1 MNLESVREYCL
12 TLPHATEMIQWVD
25 HLLFKVGG
33 KMFAIMA
40 LEPQDNVLSF
50 KATPDRFFELQEL
63 DGVIPAP
70 YMARAQWLALQRF
83 DALRDD
89 ELKDLLATSHKLIYE
104 KLPKRLK
111 ENLAAG
117 KSLPKRPSGKK
128 KRKAVSMKPKPA
140 KESAGTQKKQKP
152 ASKRKP
158 VARKKSTTRKPR

>member
-25 HLLFKVGG
+25 QLLFKVGG

-40 LEPQDNVLSF
+40 LEPQGNVLSF
-50 KATPDRFFELQEL
+50 KATPDHFFELQEL

-70 YMARAQWLALQRF
+70 YMARAQWLALERF

-89 ELKDLLATSHKLIYE
+89 ELKELLATSYRLIHE

-111 ENLAAG
+111 ESLAAS
-117 KSLPKRPSGKK
+117 KNVTRRASASK
-128 KRKAVSMKPKPA
+128 KPK
-140 KESAGTQKKQKP
+140 AGPKKPKV
-152 ASKRKP
+152 AIKKRKP
-158 VARKKSTTRKPR
+158 VAKRKSRPS

>member
-1 MNLESVREYCL
+1 MNLESIREYCL

-50 KATPDRFFELQEL
+50 KATPDQFFELQEL

-70 YMARAQWLALQRF
+70 YMARAQWLALERF

-89 ELKDLLATSHKLIYE
+89 ELRDLLATSHRLIYE

-111 ENLAAG
+111 EDLA
-117 KSLPKRPSGKK
+117 SGKTTAKRIAAKKKPKAVAK
-128 KRKAVSMKPKPA
+128 KRKVVAKKRPA
-140 KESAGTQKKQKP
+140 AK
-152 ASKRKP
+152 
-158 VARKKSTTRKPR
+158 KKSSPRKTGKSGAKKR

>member
-1 MNLESVREYCL
+1 MNLESTREYCL

-33 KMFAIMA
+33 KMFAIMS
-40 LEPQDNVLSF
+40 LEPQENVLSF
-50 KATPDRFFELQEL
+50 KATPDQFFELQEL

-89 ELKDLLATSHKLIYE
+89 ELKDLLATSHRLIYE

-111 ENLAAG
+111 ESLA
-117 KSLPKRPSGKK
+117 SGKAIAKRSSSK
-128 KRKAVSMKPKPA
+128 KKPKTVA
-140 KESAGTQKKQKP
+140 KKQK
-152 ASKRKP
+152 AVAKKKP
-158 VARKKSTTRKPR
+158 KQTVAKKKSKSRKSAR

>member
-1 MNLESVREYCL
+1 MNLESIREYCL

-50 KATPDRFFELQEL
+50 KATPDQFFELQEL

-70 YMARAQWLALQRF
+70 YMARAQWLALERF

-89 ELKDLLATSHKLIYE
+89 ELRELLATSHRLIYE

-111 ENLAAG
+111 EDLASG
-117 KSLPKRPSGKK
+117 KTTAKRIAAKKKTKAVAKKRKVVAKKRPAAKKRPSPRKTGRSGTK
-128 KRKAVSMKPKPA
+128 KR
-140 KESAGTQKKQKP
+140 
-152 ASKRKP
+152 
-158 VARKKSTTRKPR
+158 

>member
-1 MNLESVREYCL
+1 MNLESIREYCL

-50 KATPDRFFELQEL
+50 KATPDQFFELQEL

-70 YMARAQWLALQRF
+70 YMARAQWLALERF
-83 DALRDD
+83 DAFRDD
-89 ELKDLLATSHKLIYE
+89 ELRELLATSHRLIYE

-111 ENLAAG
+111 ESLAAG
-117 KSLPKRPSGKK
+117 KTTAKRIAAKKKPKAVAKKREVVAKKRPAAKKRPSPRKSGKSGAK
-128 KRKAVSMKPKPA
+128 KR
-140 KESAGTQKKQKP
+140 
-152 ASKRKP
+152 
-158 VARKKSTTRKPR
+158 

>member
-1 MNLESVREYCL
+1 MNLESIREYCL

-50 KATPDRFFELQEL
+50 KATPDQFFELQEL

-70 YMARAQWLALQRF
+70 YMARAQWLALERF

-89 ELKDLLATSHKLIYE
+89 ELKELLATSHRLIYE

-111 ENLAAG
+111 ESLAAG
-117 KSLPKRPSGKK
+117 KTVTKRAAAKKKPKAGLKQSKAAARKPKAAGKK
-128 KRKAVSMKPKPA
+128 TV
-140 KESAGTQKKQKP
+140 T
-152 ASKRKP
+152 
-158 VARKKSTTRKPR
+158 KKSSPRKIGRDHE